1 MKVESSDYIGLQ
13 KFFMAHGAGIGERR
27 IIRPFHLRMMRGIV
41 RWMAGKLPGGK
52 LNLSIGVPPGH
63 TKTYLAHDT
72 ISYSLGLWPDCQWLY
87 TSYSASLAIEQ
98 TEKIKAALNSE
109 WYRTIFPHVG
119 EFVGEK
125 HKFRN
130 RHRGLVY
137 GAGVDGTIT
146 GFRGGQK
153 RNYFSGGIL
162 CFPYSEKVCTDQG
175 LIEIGKIVDGK
186 MDVKAYSYNFDKNVV
201 ELQNVD
207 AWYENPGSDIIE
219 VIFSDGEKLNCTPD
233 HKVWTDNRGW
243 VEAASLLPDDS
254 IPVFVS
260 EIFDSVNADS
270 KEGAQFFPFA
280 RRIAQNVKFLFGKLF
295 SELPRVVFP
304 SLFGYRRPRFSC
316 SNLPDNTVT
325 YPISFAQNG
334 VMFRAG
340 CNFDSLL
347 SREFCPGASFKNGE
361 CSVSLGVRN
370 VFASSSIGK
379 VFKAVIS
386 WIAVQVSNLF
396 SGMAFTNE
404 SLKDGTVDSPHFDA
418 SSSKTR
424 SKIKMPAFIV
434 LWNDYLFGNRER
446 CSVLSD
452 GESFFASDST
462 HVGCAVKSKS
472 GRYRTPVLIRH
483 VGFSKKTY
491 CISVRSNHNLFI
503 HKSQAILVSNCDDPL
518 KASEARSETV
528 RKNTWNWYT
537 GTLLSRKN
545 RADTPQLMIAQRLH
559 PEDLTGMIKQ
569 HFSDTWY
576 FLEIPGVDEEAHTTI
591 WPETFSY
598 SDAMRLKEVDPFAY
612 YSQYQQSPVYPGGSL
627 IRDEWW
633 KFFDETEDQIKRKC
647 DALIITADTAFS
659 EKTSADDSVL
669 QLWGMT
675 STECYLIDQIRGKW
689 AYETLLEKVIEFW
702 QKHSDRGH
710 DGLRPTVDRMYIE
723 NKASGL
729 GLLGQAKTFRRHGI
743 NAFPWDAKKFV
754 RDGDT
759 THDKVARVNQA
770 KLSIFG
776 GKVLLPSDPDIQWV
790 DGFIAECSAFNAEMT
805 QTCDD
810 AVDAMTMAVLCW
822 QALGEGRI

>member
-72 ISYSLGLWPDCQWLY
+72 INYSFGLWPDSQWLY
-87 TSYSASLAIEQ
+87 TSYAAALAIEQ
-98 TEKIKAALNSE
+98 TEKIKLAINSE
-109 WYRTIFPHVG
+109 WYRQIFPHVG
-119 EFVGEK
+119 EFLGEK

-162 CFPYSEKVCTDQG
+162 
-175 LIEIGKIVDGK
+175 I
-186 MDVKAYSYNFDKNVV
+186 
-201 ELQNVD
+201 
-207 AWYENPGSDIIE
+207 
-219 VIFSDGEKLNCTPD
+219 
-233 HKVWTDNRGW
+233 
-243 VEAASLLPDDS
+243 
-254 IPVFVS
+254 
-260 EIFDSVNADS
+260 
-270 KEGAQFFPFA
+270 
-280 RRIAQNVKFLFGKLF
+280 
-295 SELPRVVFP
+295 
-304 SLFGYRRPRFSC
+304 
-316 SNLPDNTVT
+316 
-325 YPISFAQNG
+325 
-334 VMFRAG
+334 
-340 CNFDSLL
+340 
-347 SREFCPGASFKNGE
+347 
-361 CSVSLGVRN
+361 
-370 VFASSSIGK
+370 
-379 VFKAVIS
+379 
-386 WIAVQVSNLF
+386 
-396 SGMAFTNE
+396 
-404 SLKDGTVDSPHFDA
+404 
-418 SSSKTR
+418 
-424 SKIKMPAFIV
+424 
-434 LWNDYLFGNRER
+434 
-446 CSVLSD
+446 
-452 GESFFASDST
+452 
-462 HVGCAVKSKS
+462 
-472 GRYRTPVLIRH
+472 
-483 VGFSKKTY
+483 
-491 CISVRSNHNLFI
+491 
-503 HKSQAILVSNCDDPL
+503 DDPL

-569 HFSDTWY
+569 NFSDTWY
-576 FLEIPGVDEEAHTTI
+576 FLEIPGVDEEAKTTI

-598 SDAMRLKEVDPFAY
+598 ADAMRLKEVDPFAY

-627 IRDEWW
+627 IKDEWW
-633 KFFDETEDQIKRKC
+633 KYYDETEDQIKRKC

-669 QLWGMT
+669 QLWGMK

-702 QKHSDRGH
+702 QKHSERGH

-729 GLLGQAKTFRRHGI
+729 GLLGQAKTFRKHGI

-759 THDKVARVNQA
+759 AHDKVARVNQA

-776 GKVLLPSDPDIQWV
+776 GKVLLPSDTDIQWV